1 MGWTASQYELFEALA
16 QVVRVLFAIAFGAC
30 VGSLINVLVYRLPL
44 GLGVVTPPSRCPS
57 CETRLTWRENIPI
70 FGWLFLKGRCRFCR
84 SKISPEYP
92 LVELLVGV
100 IFAITYLVLYAERGM
115 FLGINFGA
123 IRPEWARNG
132 FTETWPV
139 FIVVLMLFSSLVAMT
154 LTDLKSYTIPL
165 VLTWFPA
172 IVAVIAHPAAAM
184 WIQQTQGGWS
194 WVAKGEVWAIATP
207 GVHGWWWIG
216 AALGG
221 AVGLVLAN
229 VLMSFGVIGRSFA
242 DYEAWEKQALA
253 DRAAEA
259 GTDEKHL
266 GHPPETSPPEMWI
279 QYPHARREMLRELI
293 FLSPCIGLALCG
305 GWVARKLAGPW
316 AFDPGTGLYVPSEAA
331 PLWLTVLAGVI
342 LGYLIG
348 GGIVWA
354 VRIFGSMAF
363 GKEAMG
369 LGDVHLLAAV
379 GACLGWVD
387 ATLTLFAAVLLGLIW
402 PLVSLVTRGKLQ
414 RQLPFGPWLA
424 AGAMAVFFAK
434 PLIER
439 FLTVIMGFEVPLD
452 LP

>member
-1 MGWTASQYELFEALA
+1 MDWTAAQYELFESLA

-44 GLGVVTPPSRCPS
+44 GMGVVTPPSRCPS
-57 CETRLTWRENIPI
+57 CETRLTWQENIPI

-100 IFAITYLVLYAERGM
+100 IYLALYAERGM
-115 FLGINFGA
+115 FMGINFGA

-154 LTDLKSYTIPL
+154 LTDIKSYTIPL

-172 IVAVIAHPAAAM
+172 IVAVVAHPAAAL
-184 WIQQTQGGWS
+184 WIQETRGGWS
-194 WVAKGEVWAIATP
+194 WTARGEVWAIVTP
-207 GVHGWWWIG
+207 GFHGWWWIG

-221 AVGLVLAN
+221 ALGLVLAN

-242 DYEAWEKQALA
+242 DYEAWEQQALA

-259 GTDEKHL
+259 GTDAKHL
-266 GHPPETSPPEMWI
+266 GHQPETQPAEMWI

-305 GWVARKLAGPW
+305 GWIAQKLAGPW
-316 AFDPGTGLYVPSEAA
+316 AFDPGTGLYVPSATA
-331 PLWLTVLAGVI
+331 PLWLTVLAGVL

-348 GGIVWA
+348 GGVVWA

-379 GACLGWVD
+379 GACLGWAD

-402 PLVSLVTRGKLQ
+402 PLVSLVSGGKVQ
-414 RQLPFGPWLA
+414 RTLPFGPWLA
-424 AGAMAVFFAK
+424 AGAIVVFFAK

-439 FLTVIMGFEVPLD
+439 FLGVIMGYEGPLG